1 VAVVYIAQ
9 PIATT
14 TTTTTAAAAQ
24 VKIAKEAVAAKAC
37 RASDNRSHQDE
48 CNRS

>member
-1 VAVVYIAQ
+1 VYVAQ

-14 TTTTTAAAAQ
+14 TTASQ
-24 VKIAKEAVAAKAC
+24 VKTVKEAVAAKAC
-37 RASDNRSHQDE
+37 RASDTRSHQDE

>member
-1 VAVVYIAQ
+1 MYIAQ
-9 PIATT
+9 PIA